1 MDSYEISIFLAQKP
15 HERYQQVRED
25 IGEIYI

>member
-1 MDSYEISIFLAQKP
+1 MDPYEISIFWPQNPMNDTRQL
-15 HERYQQVRED
+15 RED